1 MNFFIKLFFI
11 LILSVYAYSNP
22 LKKVTLQL
30 QWKYQFQF
38 AGYIMAKEKGFY
50 KDVGLDVTIKEWN
63 KNVNMVDDVISGKA
77 QYSIVRPSALIDIS
91 KGKQIILLSAIF
103 QSSPLIILSN
113 KDSGIKNIKDFENK
127 RLMTTGDLSND
138 VSLMAMM
145 MSQGLNVKNVT
156 MTDPTFNVKDL
167 LDGKADLLAA
177 YISNEPYL
185 LKELGGEPIIFNP
198 KDFGFDFYNDI
209 LVTSKNYLD
218 KNSLEVKKFKEATL
232 KGWEYAFSNIQESI
246 NTILEKYNTQHKTK
260 EALLYEAKEL
270 KKLSFYKTENIGKLE
285 LNKLE
290 RIYDIY
296 RILGLV
302 QKNINLE
309 EYLYKDIKKKFT
321 KDELKY
327 LKNKKYITMCIDPA
341 WMPFEKFEKGKH
353 EGLTAE
359 YFKLFSEEIG
369 INFQVIPTKTWKES
383 LQKAKQRECDIISLA
398 IPTKERK
405 KYLGFT
411 SAYIKT
417 PLVVVTNLDVSFIN
431 DISNLKNKKV
441 GIPKAYNFAQI
452 LKTKYPYLN
461 LIEVENDKDGLEK
474 VKDNEL
480 FAYIGSL
487 ATIEYIFQKEYFD
500 ELKIA
505 GKLNEIWELG
515 IAVRNDDPIL
525 FNILEKTVKSL
536 NNKQSESIVEN
547 WKSLNYQKV
556 TDYTLVMQILIIVF
570 ILALFA
576 FYKQF
581 LLKKSLKE
589 FNELFNATLEGI
601 IITKDG
607 ICIDSN
613 KSGLELLG
621 LKSKDEIINRSI
633 FDFVSTESKKTIL
646 NNLYNKNS
654 EPYEVVLMKND
665 GTKFV
670 SLVRGYI
677 LEKRNVRISSFID
690 ITKLKNQEKLL
701 VEQSKMMA
709 LGEMLSN
716 IAHQWRQ
723 PLAAISAASTGM
735 KLQKEH
741 DMLNDEQFFEAC
753 NTINNYSQY
762 LSKTIDD
769 FKNYAKGDTSQ
780 IKFNLKKDTKSFL
793 ALVDSFIKKNNLDIK
808 LISEDNIEILGYPN
822 QLIQCM
828 INLFYNSN
836 DVLLNL
842 PHDERYIEITQKE
855 EDGFAIIE
863 FKDNGGGIS
872 PQIKDKI
879 FEPYFT
885 TKHQSQGTG
894 LGLHMSY
901 NLIVNSMKG
910 SISVDNVNFTY
921 KGKNYTGAL
930 FKVVIPINQ

>member
-1 MNFFIKLFFI
+1 M
-11 LILSVYAYSNP
+11 
-22 LKKVTLQL
+22 
-30 QWKYQFQF
+30 
-38 AGYIMAKEKGFY
+38 
-50 KDVGLDVTIKEWN
+50 
-63 KNVNMVDDVISGKA
+63 
-77 QYSIVRPSALIDIS
+77 
-91 KGKQIILLSAIF
+91 
-103 QSSPLIILSN
+103 
-113 KDSGIKNIKDFENK
+113 
-127 RLMTTGDLSND
+127 
-138 VSLMAMM
+138 
-145 MSQGLNVKNVT
+145 
-156 MTDPTFNVKDL
+156 
-167 LDGKADLLAA
+167 
-177 YISNEPYL
+177 
-185 LKELGGEPIIFNP
+185 
-198 KDFGFDFYNDI
+198 
-209 LVTSKNYLD
+209 
-218 KNSLEVKKFKEATL
+218 
-232 KGWEYAFSNIQESI
+232 
-246 NTILEKYNTQHKTK
+246 
-260 EALLYEAKEL
+260 
-270 KKLSFYKTENIGKLE
+270 
-285 LNKLE
+285 E
-290 RIYDIY
+290 RI
-296 RILGLV
+296 L
-302 QKNINLE
+302 
-309 EYLYKDIKKKFT
+309 
-321 KDELKY
+321 
-327 LKNKKYITMCIDPA
+327 A
-341 WMPFEKFEKGKH
+341 
-353 EGLTAE
+353 
-359 YFKLFSEEIG
+359 
-369 INFQVIPTKTWKES
+369 
-383 LQKAKQRECDIISLA
+383 KAKQRECDIISLA

-780 IKFNLKKDTKSFL
+780 IKFNLKKDTKVF
-793 ALVDSFIKKNNLDIK
+793 
-808 LISEDNIEILGYPN
+808 
-822 QLIQCM
+822 
-828 INLFYNSN
+828 
-836 DVLLNL
+836 
-842 PHDERYIEITQKE
+842 
-855 EDGFAIIE
+855 
-863 FKDNGGGIS
+863 
-872 PQIKDKI
+872 
-879 FEPYFT
+879 
-885 TKHQSQGTG
+885 
-894 LGLHMSY
+894 
-901 NLIVNSMKG
+901 
-910 SISVDNVNFTY
+910 
-921 KGKNYTGAL
+921 
-930 FKVVIPINQ
+930 